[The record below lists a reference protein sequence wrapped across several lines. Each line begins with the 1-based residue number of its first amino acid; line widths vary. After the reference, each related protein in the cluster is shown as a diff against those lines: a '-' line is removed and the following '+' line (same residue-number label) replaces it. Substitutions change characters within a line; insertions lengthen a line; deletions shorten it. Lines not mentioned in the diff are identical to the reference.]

1 MTSTQRRLC
10 AVVDLSYIAG
20 ATIDDELP
28 LLEII
33 G

>member
-1 MTSTQRRLC
+1 MTSTKRELC
-10 AVVDLSYIAG
+10 AVVDLSNIAA